1 MQARIGFISLATS
14 LLFVMSQPV
23 LAKEYISQNTAT
35 NVIELYTSEGCSSC
49 PPADKWLSQLKTQA
63 DLFKRFIPM
72 AFHVDYWNQLGWTD
86 RFSNKANSQRQYIH
100 QQEGNISQVYT
111 PGIMLNNK
119 EWRGWHSGKKSWN
132 VVQNAIGILKV
143 NHDEESQQLRINFSP
158 EHALDEQQM
167 QLNIV
172 ILGMGI
178 SNEIKTGENRGRQL
192 NHDFVVLNH
201 VQKQVSID
209 PNNDSQKWQASL
221 PNIPASG
228 QQQSALVVWLS
239 AIHSQDII
247 QATGGYL

>member
-1 MQARIGFISLATS
+1 MRVKIALTALATS
-14 LLFVMSQPV
+14 LLFVMSTTV
-23 LAKEYISQNTAT
+23 FSKEYVSQNTAT

-49 PPADKWLSQLKTQA
+49 PPADEWMSQLKTQPE
-63 DLFKRFIPM
+63 LFKHFIPM

-119 EWRGWHSGKKSWN
+119 EWRGWYSGKKAWN
-132 VVQNAIGILKV
+132 AAQTTVGILKV
-143 NHDEESQQLRINFSP
+143 KADESSQQLNIKFQP
-158 EHALDEQQM
+158 EQTIRQQDL
-167 QLNIV
+167 QLNIA
-172 ILGMGI
+172 ILGMGL

-201 VQKQVSID
+201 QQQQVKID
-209 PNNDSQKWQASL
+209 PKSDKQQWQADL
-221 PNIPASG
+221 PKIPNSG
-228 QQQSALVVWLS
+228 QQQSAIVVWLS
-239 AIHSQDII
+239 TTQSQDII